1 VGEIG
6 NFDVGRDFEF
16 MLLFLG
22 IFVFLQNITKPGF
35 IYCWMQRRIT
45 FFLGVIF
52 LLKMTSCNNSP
63 VEESV
68 NTISVQPQI
77 MGVSVWDKISSKSE
91 PRRKSASTTLL
102 SLGESFL
109 YLDSFAID
117 SSYNNTKFLKAR
129 LSDSSIVWVYDFAS
143 VLRAKP
149 VVITNEVP
157 LYMRPDLLTITEQ
170 RIHCMEIVAVI
181 EEWDNWIKVVNE
193 KKGKVGWI
201 KKENITDNPIDLAF
215 ALLAKRKMEEEDTEQ
230 KIRNLEDLL
239 ENNPYPNSI
248 FISEVRKILDLEKET
263 LRESQYNGDWED
275 QNRRRRN

>member
-1 VGEIG
+1 
-6 NFDVGRDFEF
+6 
-16 MLLFLG
+16 M
-22 IFVFLQNITKPGF
+22 
-35 IYCWMQRRIT
+35 RRNLT
-45 FFLGVIF
+45 FFLGIII
-52 LLKMTSCNNSP
+52 LLKLAACNNIP
-63 VEESV
+63 EEEPD
-68 NTISVQPQI
+68 NTVSEQPQI
-77 MGVSVWDKISSKSE
+77 IGVSVWDKISSRSE

-129 LSDSSIVWVYDFAS
+129 LSDSSIVWVYGFAS
-143 VLRAKP
+143 VLNAKP

-170 RIHCMEIVAVI
+170 RIHSMEIVAVI

-193 KKGKVGWI
+193 KKEKVGWI
-201 KKENITDNPIDLAF
+201 KKEYITDNTIDLAF
-215 ALLAKRKMEEEDTEQ
+215 ALLAKRKLDEEDAEQ

-248 FISEVRKILDLEKET
+248 FVSELGKILDLEKET
-263 LRESQYNGDWED
+263 LRESQYNRDRED
-275 QNRRRRN
+275 QNRRRRD